1 MRIGKLRHRITLK
14 APVRTANDLG
24 EEVITYPAA
33 TAVVRAEVLDH
44 SGREYLASR
53 EAHAETTAKIRIR
66 YRADVDVDWR
76 VVFDPGGNAR
86 VRTYDIKH
94 IADFAGRRR
103 EQHLLCD
110 EIR

>member
-1 MRIGKLRHRITLK
+1 MRIGRLRDRVTLK
-14 APVRTANDLG
+14 APVRTTDDAGG
-24 EEVITYPAA
+24 EVVSYPAD
-33 TAVVRAEVLDH
+33 TAVVWAEVLDH

-76 VVFDPGGNAR
+76 VVFDPGGGAR
-86 VRTYDIKH
+86 VRTYNIVH
-94 IADFAGRRR
+94 IADFASRQR
-103 EQHLLCD
+103 EQQLLCE